1 MQLLLSTVRI
11 WRLLWRL
18 IHNCTLDELR
28 EVLHFKI
35 PHGHNFKNQFSHCYA
50 NVECSPFDIII
61 SITVFHDV
69 CYLMSLSRTRE
80 SERLKNLSFVLL
92 CTTSDN
98 HLFLSSY
105 VSIWFSL
112 GSSLFMSMSNL
123 GFMFLCTTNDNQ
135 LFFFFLYV
143 PIWFSIVHHYL
154 HQFQIKLNLNYYKY
168 HGHEK
173 HMLSMLVGRKKEWNS
188 Y

>member
-1 MQLLLSTVRI
+1 MQLLQNIVKI
-11 WRLLWRL
+11 WKLLWRL

-28 EVLHFKI
+28 EALHFRI
-35 PHGHNFKNQFSHCYA
+35 PHGHNFKNWFSHCHA

-61 SITVFHDV
+61 SIIVFHDV
-69 CYLMSLSRTRE
+69 CYLMSLSRTGESEWQRIFFHT

-105 VSIWFSL
+105 ISIWFSL

-154 HQFQIKLNLNYYKY
+154 RQFQI
-168 HGHEK
+168 
-173 HMLSMLVGRKKEWNS
+173 
-188 Y
+188 